1 MAEYIL
7 LHQNK
12 TLWQK
17 ESMLKAFEERN
28 FIFTVTSSKKPK
40 IKNQK
45 MKEKNKFITT
55 NVYNTQLLT

>member
-28 FIFTVTSSKKPK
+28 FIFTMTSSKKPK
-40 IKNQK
+40 NQTSEDERK
-45 MKEKNKFITT
+45 K
-55 NVYNTQLLT
+55 